1 MRARLAHPAGP
12 ALVMYVMYNA
22 PVVRKQLYL
31 REDQEAR
38 LKRKARE
45 TGLSEA
51 ELVRLALD
59 RYLSEGEAP
68 LPGHLQALEAF
79 LHDAERISRQHRLPE
94 GWRFERE
101 AAYPR
106 EERWGPRGD
115 GGGR

>member
-1 MRARLAHPAGP
+1 
-12 ALVMYVMYNA
+12 MYVMYDA
-22 PVVRKQLYL
+22 CVVRKQLYL

-59 RYLSEGEAP
+59 RYLSGGEAP

-79 LHDAERISRQHRLPE
+79 LHDAERDIP
-94 GWRFERE
+94 
-101 AAYPR
+101 
-106 EERWGPRGD
+106 
-115 GGGR
+115 